1 MTEAHGEIYDI
12 GYKRYSGPREG
23 RAQARVALWSN
34 GVRTALGLGRGWL
47 PKVLPILLFI
57 ALVIP
62 ALVFIVISSIVSSF
76 GVSGGGIVGQEDY
89 YRFIF
94 VPLILLSAI
103 IAPELLCADRR
114 SGVITLYLVRPLTP
128 TDYVVGRWL
137 AFLSIILLFVYLPQ
151 VVLFI
156 GFTAV
161 AADPLGYLADHW
173 LDAPRFLLAGLVI
186 ALFSATLPLA
196 AASFTTRR
204 AYAAIFVIGL
214 LFITAAAGNVLSD
227 VIGGEAGA
235 WLFLI
240 NIGFVPIHIN
250 NVIFG
255 DISSSGPTGQLPGIA
270 LVSWYLVLTVGPG
283 LILWRRYRSMGK

>member
-1 MTEAHGEIYDI
+1 MTEAHGEVYDI
-12 GYKRYSGPREG
+12 GYQRYSGPREG
-23 RAQARVALWSN
+23 RAQARAALWSN

-47 PKVLPILLFI
+47 SKVLPILLFV

-89 YRFIF
+89 YRFIT
-94 VPLILLSAI
+94 VPLILLSAV

-283 LILWRRYRSMGK
+283 LILWRRYRSIGK